1 MKHLVLI
8 ATSAAVLALA
18 GCNQS
23 PDRTNEEATPTGEV
37 AGQDTALPTAA
48 PVASPGQTFA
58 NTAAASDTF
67 EIETSKL
74 ADTNASSA
82 KVKSFAKEMIKAHT
96 DSTAKLK
103 SAAAAASPPIT
114 PEADLSPAQQQT
126 LQSLSSQTGSAFDR
140 AYAKAQVDAH
150 QATLDTLKSYSAA
163 GDVASLKTFATE
175 VVPVVTAHLNMAKG
189 L

>member
-1 MKHLVLI
+1 MKHLILI
-8 ATSAAVLALA
+8 ATSVAALGLA
-18 GCNQS
+18 GCS
-23 PDRTNEEATPTGEV
+23 KSADRTGEDTAANTEAV
-37 AGQDTALPTAA
+37 AGQDTSAPAA
-48 PVASPGQTFA
+48 AVASPGQAFA
-58 NTAAASDTF
+58 NTAAASDAF

-74 ADTNASSA
+74 AETNASSA

-96 DSTAKLK
+96 DSTAKLT

-114 PEADLSPAQQQT
+114 PVASLSAAQQET
-126 LQSLSSQTGSAFDR
+126 LQSLSSRTGTAFDQ

-150 QATLDTLKSYSAA
+150 QTALDGLKSYSAT